1 MTEQEKME
9 ELVDVLEMD
18 LGEFDRDTVLEEV
31 ETWDSVAVLSFIAFM
46 NEKFDKIFHA
56 SEIAVCKTVGD
67 LMDMMTFN
75 GYEKGF
81 PFKEVD
87 TMENKLKKLEQLF
100 EMQEGTLRPDTL
112 LKDLEE
118 WDSITRLSFVVMME
132 DDYGKKVT
140 RTEVMNYKTVS
151 DILDGMV

>member
-56 SEIAVCKTVGD
+56 SEIAVCKTVGA
-67 LMDMMTFN
+67 LMDMMH
-75 GYEKGF
+75 
-81 PFKEVD
+81 V
-87 TMENKLKKLEQLF
+87 
-100 EMQEGTLRPDTL
+100 
-112 LKDLEE
+112 
-118 WDSITRLSFVVMME
+118 
-132 DDYGKKVT
+132 
-140 RTEVMNYKTVS
+140 
-151 DILDGMV
+151 

>member
-56 SEIAVCKTVGD
+56 SEIAVCKTGGD
-67 LMDMMTFN
+67 LMDMMHA
-75 GYEKGF
+75 
-81 PFKEVD
+81 
-87 TMENKLKKLEQLF
+87 
-100 EMQEGTLRPDTL
+100 
-112 LKDLEE
+112 
-118 WDSITRLSFVVMME
+118 
-132 DDYGKKVT
+132 
-140 RTEVMNYKTVS
+140 
-151 DILDGMV
+151 

>member
-56 SEIAVCKTVGD
+56 SEIAVCKTEGD
-67 LMDMMTFN
+67 LMDMMH
-75 GYEKGF
+75 
-81 PFKEVD
+81 V
-87 TMENKLKKLEQLF
+87 
-100 EMQEGTLRPDTL
+100 
-112 LKDLEE
+112 
-118 WDSITRLSFVVMME
+118 
-132 DDYGKKVT
+132 
-140 RTEVMNYKTVS
+140 
-151 DILDGMV
+151 

>member
-31 ETWDSVAVLSFIAFM
+31 ETWDSVAVLSFM

-67 LMDMMTFN
+67 LMDMMH
-75 GYEKGF
+75 
-81 PFKEVD
+81 V
-87 TMENKLKKLEQLF
+87 
-100 EMQEGTLRPDTL
+100 
-112 LKDLEE
+112 
-118 WDSITRLSFVVMME
+118 
-132 DDYGKKVT
+132 
-140 RTEVMNYKTVS
+140 
-151 DILDGMV
+151 

>member
-56 SEIAVCKTVGD
+56 SEIAVCKTVGV
-67 LMDMMTFN
+67 LMDMMH
-75 GYEKGF
+75 
-81 PFKEVD
+81 V
-87 TMENKLKKLEQLF
+87 
-100 EMQEGTLRPDTL
+100 
-112 LKDLEE
+112 
-118 WDSITRLSFVVMME
+118 
-132 DDYGKKVT
+132 
-140 RTEVMNYKTVS
+140 
-151 DILDGMV
+151 

>member
-56 SEIAVCKTVGD
+56 SEIAVFKTVGD
-67 LMDMMTFN
+67 LMDMMH
-75 GYEKGF
+75 
-81 PFKEVD
+81 V
-87 TMENKLKKLEQLF
+87 
-100 EMQEGTLRPDTL
+100 
-112 LKDLEE
+112 
-118 WDSITRLSFVVMME
+118 
-132 DDYGKKVT
+132 
-140 RTEVMNYKTVS
+140 
-151 DILDGMV
+151 

>member
-46 NEKFDKIFHA
+46 NQALLQEKFDKIFHA

-67 LMDMMTFN
+67 LMDMMH
-75 GYEKGF
+75 
-81 PFKEVD
+81 V
-87 TMENKLKKLEQLF
+87 
-100 EMQEGTLRPDTL
+100 
-112 LKDLEE
+112 
-118 WDSITRLSFVVMME
+118 
-132 DDYGKKVT
+132 
-140 RTEVMNYKTVS
+140 
-151 DILDGMV
+151 

>member
-46 NEKFDKIFHA
+46 NEKFDKIHA

-67 LMDMMTFN
+67 LMDMMH
-75 GYEKGF
+75 
-81 PFKEVD
+81 V
-87 TMENKLKKLEQLF
+87 
-100 EMQEGTLRPDTL
+100 
-112 LKDLEE
+112 
-118 WDSITRLSFVVMME
+118 
-132 DDYGKKVT
+132 
-140 RTEVMNYKTVS
+140 
-151 DILDGMV
+151 

>member
-56 SEIAVCKTVGD
+56 SEIAVCKTV
-67 LMDMMTFN
+67 
-75 GYEKGF
+75 
-81 PFKEVD
+81 
-87 TMENKLKKLEQLF
+87 
-100 EMQEGTLRPDTL
+100 
-112 LKDLEE
+112 
-118 WDSITRLSFVVMME
+118 
-132 DDYGKKVT
+132 
-140 RTEVMNYKTVS
+140 
-151 DILDGMV
+151 